1 MSDNGP
7 KMLIVG
13 PTSGLQQPDSGAE
26 KVLSRIVSDALAIA
40 RGREVVDTLARIR
53 LGKYDLCQSDYRQ
66 IDNKHKNQFTSDINP
81 EDIADGLIM
90 TGYHVEAGAHLF
102 ADYAKAMIADL
113 GDAIK
118 PYLKTWYMGLKH
130 DNLGADFYDRMSSAA
145 EVEAFDIDSLDE
157 DDAGTQFNSRI
168 DSELWMLV
176 AEHGAFYLEGGVR
189 KFAEFA
195 HTMSNDLGISIAKL
209 KPYLRS
215 CYNGARDM
223 MEDAGHDI
231 SSFDA
236 PETTKDELARLLKA
250 EASNES
256 RKLDEPIK
264 GLTAPLGGDNRFGGG
279 LTFDDETYAKAKPHF
294 QAMLADTE
302 AAGKDLRDF
311 IQLVVRSFGSGV
323 KPYILKFAGDLR
335 EEYSNGRNRP
345 NDNSGD
351 REGVSPS

>member
-1 MSDNGP
+1 
-7 KMLIVG
+7 
-13 PTSGLQQPDSGAE
+13 
-26 KVLSRIVSDALAIA
+26 
-40 RGREVVDTLARIR
+40 
-53 LGKYDLCQSDYRQ
+53 
-66 IDNKHKNQFTSDINP
+66 
-81 EDIADGLIM
+81 
-90 TGYHVEAGAHLF
+90 
-102 ADYAKAMIADL
+102 
-113 GDAIK
+113 
-118 PYLKTWYMGLKH
+118 
-130 DNLGADFYDRMSSAA
+130 MSSAA

-157 DDAGTQFNSRI
+157 DDAGTQFNSSI
-168 DSELWMLV
+168 DPEFFMLV
-176 AEHGAFYLEGGVR
+176 AELGAFYLEGGVR

-215 CYNGARDM
+215 VYNSARDM

-264 GLTAPLGGDNRFGGG
+264 RLTTPLGGDNRFGGG
-279 LTFDDETYAKAKPHF
+279 RAFDDETYAKAKPHF
-294 QAMLADTE
+294 QTMLAATE
-302 AAGKDLRDF
+302 AAGGDLHAF
-311 IQLVVRSFGSGV
+311 IKLILKSFGAGV
-323 KPYILKFAGDLR
+323 KPYILKFAGELR
-335 EEYSNGRNRP
+335 EEYSNGRNQP